1 MKEAKPLSPQRETF
15 AQLVASGKS
24 QAEAHREAYP
34 RSRNWKPDAV
44 HQSASRLMTDVKVAA
59 RVAEL
64 RAPIIAKV
72 GITLE
77 QHLADL
83 QRLRDLAEA
92 DGKYSAAVSA
102 ELARGKASGLHVER
116 VQHEGGIQIQVVT
129 GIAR

>member
-1 MKEAKPLSPQRETF
+1 MLTQKQEDFCLAYIETRN
-15 AQLVASGKS
+15 AS
-24 QAEAHREAYP
+24 EAYRRAYAAEKMKP
-34 RSRNWKPDAV
+34 ETIAKRASELLGSREITG
-44 HQSASRLMTDVKVAA
+44 RLQ
-59 RVAEL
+59 EL
-64 RAPIIAKV
+64 RAPAVAKA

-129 GIAR
+129 GISR

>member
-1 MKEAKPLSPQRETF
+1 MLTQKQEDFCLAYIETRN
-15 AQLVASGKS
+15 AS
-24 QAEAHREAYP
+24 EAY
-34 RSRNWKPDAV
+34 RRAYAAEKMKPETIAKR
-44 HQSASRLMTDVKVAA
+44 ASELLGRREITGRLQ
-59 RVAEL
+59 EL
-64 RAPIIAKV
+64 RAPAVAKA

-129 GIAR
+129 GISR

>member
-1 MKEAKPLSPQRETF
+1 MLTQKQEVFCLAYIETGNASEAYRRAYAAEKMKPESINRKAKELMD
-15 AQLVASGKS
+15 SGKI
-24 QAEAHREAYP
+24 
-34 RSRNWKPDAV
+34 
-44 HQSASRLMTDVKVAA
+44 AA
-59 RVAEL
+59 RIAEL
-64 RAPIIAKV
+64 RAPAVAKA

-129 GIAR
+129 GISR

>member
-1 MKEAKPLSPQRETF
+1 MKALTQKQESFCLAYIETGNATEAYRRSYNVGATTKEATMNRKAKALMDN
-15 AQLVASGKS
+15 GKI
-24 QAEAHREAYP
+24 
-34 RSRNWKPDAV
+34 
-44 HQSASRLMTDVKVAA
+44 AA
-59 RVAEL
+59 RLKEL
-64 RAPIIAKV
+64 RAPVLARA